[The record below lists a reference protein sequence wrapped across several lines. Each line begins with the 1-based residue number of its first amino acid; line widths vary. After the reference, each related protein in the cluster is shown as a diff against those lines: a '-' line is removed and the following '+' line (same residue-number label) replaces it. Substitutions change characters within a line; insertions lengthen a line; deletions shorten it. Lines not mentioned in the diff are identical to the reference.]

1 MQGSFMSGWPF
12 YLNKAYEQNFASFQE
27 KDIFQFF
34 QFWSAGRC
42 VLRFTLTDRIY
53 QWAETYSA
61 LPSKKIFVTEIIFD
75 CHMTFGYDYF
85 YN

>member
-12 YLNKAYEQNFASFQE
+12 YLNKVYGQNFASFQE

-34 QFWSAGRC
+34 LFWSAGRC

-61 LPSKKIFVTEIIFD
+61 LPLKKYLSLKLYLTVT
-75 CHMTFGYDYF
+75 
-85 YN
+85 